1 MNDSNCPL
9 HCDNKCCKDP
19 EKSNGRQAAATAV
32 RLCQPTCSPQ
42 LPTSPRGRH
51 GFPSSFLLKSMH
63 HILFL
68 TPTPPTGT
76 SALQILRTSLY
87 TVQVKISRVAQRCF
101 AELLQATRQAQL
113 FSNQHLQATSR
124 DQLQRCWLQISQAKY
139 TKSAP
144 TLMQADASETK
155 SNSYLRLV
163 NSRRCICCKQH
174 RLVPQPTTLAQ

>member
-1 MNDSNCPL
+1 MG
-9 HCDNKCCKDP
+9 
-19 EKSNGRQAAATAV
+19 GRQ
-32 RLCQPTCSPQ
+32 LQPQCGFVSPPALHSHPPALGAGMGSPLLSFSNPCTTSYS
-42 LPTSPRGRH
+42 LPPHHPPAPQPCRSSAH
-51 GFPSSFLLKSMH
+51 PS
-63 HILFL
+63 I
-68 TPTPPTGT
+68 
-76 SALQILRTSLY
+76 QY
-87 TVQVKISRVAQRCF
+87 QVKISRVAQRCF